1 MFHVIY
7 ILVIVHKMFDT
18 SVSPAGN
25 RNLLIALSLVVVVL
39 FLRVY
44 GDDLGLKLR
53 SPLAQEQEAFK
64 PGSMLGHWGERSDGY
79 ANAATVVANDRHD
92 VVEGMNTHEPP
103 VFWNVGDLK
112 AVDKAQQAAVAEP
125 AAPQESLRARGGYVE
140 GMSAGKLKGEDLVPY

>member
-1 MFHVIY
+1 
-7 ILVIVHKMFDT
+7 MFDT
-18 SVSPAGN
+18 SESPKGN
-25 RNLLIALSLVVVVL
+25 RNLIYALSLVVVVL

-44 GDDLGLKLR
+44 GDDLGLKLQ
-53 SPLAQEQEAFK
+53 SPLAQDQEAFN
-64 PGSMLGHWGERSDGY
+64 PGLGHWGERSDGY
-79 ANAATVVANDRHD
+79 ANTATVVANDRHD

-112 AVDKAQQAAVAEP
+112 AVDKAQQAAAKP